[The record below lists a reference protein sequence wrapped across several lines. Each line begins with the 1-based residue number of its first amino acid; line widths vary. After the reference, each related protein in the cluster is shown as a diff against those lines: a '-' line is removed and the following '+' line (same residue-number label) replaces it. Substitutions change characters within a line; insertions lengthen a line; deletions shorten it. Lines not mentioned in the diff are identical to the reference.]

1 MEGSGVMFF
10 FILGI
15 LINTFYAVM
24 LGSLLAGCLWVCTRL
39 WKDIMS

>member
-1 MEGSGVMFF
+1 MFF

-24 LGSLLAGCLWVCTRL
+24 LGSLLAGCLWVCTHL